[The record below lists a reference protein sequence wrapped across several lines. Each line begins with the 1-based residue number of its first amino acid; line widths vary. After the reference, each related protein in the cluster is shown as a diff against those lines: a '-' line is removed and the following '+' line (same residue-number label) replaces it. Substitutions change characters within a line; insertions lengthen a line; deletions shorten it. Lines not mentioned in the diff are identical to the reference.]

1 MKREIKFRA
10 WDYETPNFPIEY
22 DADSIGTIKFNFGEN
37 LHYINTIGLYVNAED
52 EVCNGFMTEYLE
64 QFTGLQDKNG
74 VDIYEG
80 DILIFDRTEKFKHD
94 KFIWNGVVKITEG
107 LTCKLICKDVESD
120 DDLSTDID
128 WVMYPYHDCMKVI
141 GNIHQK

>member
-80 DILIFDRTEKFKHD
+80 DICKHPNGEILEVKWLND
-94 KFIWNGVVKITEG
+94 DGRFCAGKWYSLKQTFI
-107 LTCKLICKDVESD
+107 KLE
-120 DDLSTDID
+120 
-128 WVMYPYHDCMKVI
+128 VI
-141 GNIHQK
+141 GNIHQQKL